1 MTESPRLR
9 APRGVEDL
17 FLYRLM
23 RLTSTARPLVV
34 RLCEQQFGI
43 TRREWSVL
51 GILAQHGA
59 LSPSALAERA
69 LLDRARASRVI
80 GTLVAKG
87 LLDRTPLPG
96 NRREVRL
103 SPTER
108 GLACYQ
114 ALLPQVGAINRE
126 LLSVLD
132 EAELQALER
141 TLQRLTAQAA
151 HMAAA
156 VERNEPAPTPV
167 RRGR

>member
-1 MTESPRLR
+1 MTDAHRLR
-9 APRGVEDL
+9 APRHVDEL

-23 RLTSTARPLVV
+23 RLASSARPLVV

-51 GILAQHGA
+51 GLLAQHEG

-80 GTLVAKG
+80 GSLVGKG
-87 LLDRTPLPG
+87 LILREQARG

-103 SPTER
+103 SLTER
-108 GLACYQ
+108 GRACHA
-114 ALLPQVGAINRE
+114 ALLPQVAAINRE

-132 EAELQALER
+132 EAELSAFDAA
-141 TLQRLTAQAA
+141 LQRLTVQAQQMAE
-151 HMAAA
+151 AAA
-156 VERNEPAPTPV
+156 TGETP
-167 RRGR
+167 G

>member
-1 MTESPRLR
+1 MTDAHRLR
-9 APRGVEDL
+9 APRHVDEL

-23 RLTSTARPLVV
+23 RLASSARPLVV

-51 GILAQHGA
+51 GLLAQHEG

-80 GTLVAKG
+80 GSLVGKG
-87 LLDRTPLPG
+87 LILREQARG

-103 SPTER
+103 SLTER
-108 GLACYQ
+108 GRACHA
-114 ALLPQVGAINRE
+114 ALLPQVAAINRE

-132 EAELQALER
+132 EAELSAFDAA
-141 TLQRLTAQAA
+141 LQRLTVQAQQMAE
-151 HMAAA
+151 AAA
-156 VERNEPAPTPV
+156 AGETP
-167 RRGR
+167 G